1 MVRNTKILDIRGQC
15 LKLNTAVDVQPL
27 LEGFDPTLIEEV
39 HLGGNTI
46 GIEAAQE
53 FAKFLEKT
61 RNLKVADFADIF
73 TGRLISEI
81 PDALKALCDAVEP
94 KSTLVEINLC
104 DNAFGVRSIEPL
116 RNLLQNNRF
125 EILKLNNNG
134 LGPEAGILIA
144 NWLKKSAELSKE
156 KGLTSNL
163 KTVICGR
170 NRLENGSAPAWADA
184 FAEHGSLEEVRLPQN
199 AIWTDGIQ
207 ALSEGLS
214 KCPNLRYLDL
224 QDNTFI
230 KDGSKAAVDAWAH
243 TLPKLSAL
251 ETLIFSDCVL
261 SEEDDEEVPLP
272 LKKLAEGSNQNL
284 VTLVLQN
291 NNLNASTFKF
301 FADSLTPL
309 PKLKRLELQWN
320 DVDEDSEG
328 YIDTI
333 RQVMKKRNGKLFAYE
348 EEEEEEEEEVEEEV
362 EKEEEEEKEKEQE
375 AKEREEGGAKEQ
387 VPPKEARKLD
397 EDVSTLTDILSKVT
411 IH

>member
-1 MVRNTKILDIRGQC
+1 MARNTKILDIRGQS
-15 LKLNTAVDVQPL
+15 LKLNTAVDVAPL

-53 FAKFLEKT
+53 FGKFLEKT
-61 RNLKVADFADIF
+61 QNLKVADFADIF

-94 KSTLVEINLC
+94 KSTLVEINLS
-104 DNAFGVRSIEPL
+104 DNAFGVRSVEPL
-116 RNLLQNNRF
+116 RNLLENNRF
-125 EILKLNNNG
+125 EILRLNNNG
-134 LGPEAGILIA
+134 LGPEAGITIA
-144 NWLKKSAELSKE
+144 SWLKKSAELSKE

-163 KTVICGR
+163 KTVVCGR

-184 FAEHGSLEEVRLPQN
+184 FAEHGTLVEVRLPQN
-199 AIWTDGIQ
+199 AIWTDGIH
-207 ALSEGLS
+207 ALAEGLS

-230 KDGSKAAVDAWAH
+230 KDGSKTAVHAWANA
-243 TLPKLSAL
+243 LPNFSTL

-261 SEEDDEEVPLP
+261 SEEGDDEVPP
-272 LKKLAEGSNQNL
+272 LLQKLAEGSNQNL

-301 FADSLTPL
+301 FVNSLTSL
-309 PKLKRLELQWN
+309 PKLRRLELQWN
-320 DVDEDSEG
+320 DVDEDSEDD
-328 YIDTI
+328 IDAI
-333 RQVMKKRNGKLFAYE
+333 RQIMKQRSGKLFAYE
-348 EEEEEEEEEVEEEV
+348 EEEEGEEGEEGEEEEE
-362 EKEEEEEKEKEQE
+362 EEEEEKEEKVEQAE
-375 AKEREEGGAKEQ
+375 EQ
-387 VPPKEARKLD
+387 VTSEEALRL
-397 EDVSTLTDILSKVT
+397 EGAVSTLADIMSKVT